1 MCGCCSERQSD
12 LCRGEY
18 QIESDSIAAILTN
31 PSSQILDF
39 GAVRDGKP
47 PEELGKRILLNGP
60 EVQRLIEE
68 EA

>member
-1 MCGCCSERQSD
+1 MNISVRNH
-12 LCRGEY
+12 LLPTP
-18 QIESDSIAAILTN
+18 ILTLDGI
-31 PSSQILDF
+31 QILDF

-68 EA
+68 EV

>member
-1 MCGCCSERQSD
+1 MCGCSPERQSH
-12 LCRGEY
+12 LCGGECQNVIRY
-18 QIESDSIAAILTN
+18 RQCIPTN
-31 PSSQILDF
+31 SFLQILDF

>member
-1 MCGCCSERQSD
+1 MFFSPN
-12 LCRGEY
+12 
-18 QIESDSIAAILTN
+18 T
-31 PSSQILDF
+31 PSQILDF

-68 EA
+68 ET

>member
-1 MCGCCSERQSD
+1 MS
-12 LCRGEY
+12 Y
-18 QIESDSIAAILTN
+18 QNINEHSFLNVLLTLDDV
-31 PSSQILDF
+31 QILDF

-68 EA
+68 EV